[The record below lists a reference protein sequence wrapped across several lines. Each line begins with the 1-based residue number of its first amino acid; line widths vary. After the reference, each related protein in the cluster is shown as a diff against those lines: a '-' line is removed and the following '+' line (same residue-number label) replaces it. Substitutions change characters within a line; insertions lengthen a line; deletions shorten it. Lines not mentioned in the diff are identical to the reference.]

1 MCLICNLINGRSRES
16 SNPADYPAA
25 IEITDGNAL
34 MILAK
39 IDHLKDRADR
49 LNEELRAMNLLR
61 EAELANLYLRLDET
75 YPGIRTGEHPV
86 YGYRKWEGKVYY
98 VAYPRTPADGVQ
110 IIDIKL
116 GPEGPEPKGNA

>member
-1 MCLICNLINGRSRES
+1 MCLICNLINGRNRES

-25 IEITDGNAL
+25 IEITDSNAL

-39 IDHLKDRADR
+39 IDHLKERADR
-49 LNEELRAMNLLR
+49 LNEELRAVNLMR
-61 EAELANLYLRLDET
+61 DAERANLYFRLDEA
-75 YPGIRTGEHPV
+75 YPGIRTDEHPV
-86 YGYRKWEGKVYY
+86 YGYRKWEGKSFY

-116 GPEGPEPKGNA
+116 GPDGPEPKGDQ